1 MEALSLQVDLAVPFD
16 PDEPY
21 MDLLE
26 RAEAACNTVAQ
37 LKAFGLETE
46 VSQEDK
52 EVSVKL
58 ANAYARDPEKVSGAA
73 TSTRTSKMT
82 PASLLM
88 VSGILRDF
96 GTKVATNAAQIRNVV
111 TNKLL
116 EESENPDPKVRL
128 KALELLGKISDVG
141 LFSDKTEVT
150 ITHQTSDELRD
161 NLRAKLEK
169 MINPVPDYSGPL
181 ELDGEVIDVD
191 AELGRTEIT

>member
-1 MEALSLQVDLAVPFD
+1 MDALSLQVDLAVPFD

-21 MDLLE
+21 MDLRE

-37 LKAFGLETE
+37 LKAFGLDTTP
-46 VSQEDK
+46 SQEDRDT
-52 EVSVKL
+52 SVKL
-58 ANAYARDPEKVSGAA
+58 ANAYARDPEKVSKAA
-73 TSTRTSKMT
+73 TSNRTSKMT
-82 PASLLM
+82 PVSLLM
-88 VSGILRDF
+88 VSGILREF
-96 GTKVATNAAQIRNVV
+96 GTKVANNAAQIRNVV

-116 EESENPDPKVRL
+116 QETEDPDPKVRL

-169 MINPVPDYSGPL
+169 MINPVPKYSNSL
-181 ELDGEVIDVD
+181 ELNGEIIDID
-191 AELGRTEIT
+191 TELGREGL